1 MALISSGN
9 KADKVAV
16 GTELQ
21 RPSTPEQGQVR
32 FNTDE
37 ECLEVYGIYNGTGEW
52 KCTGGSVCH
61 VLPPASLPPYGDNEQ
76 GDLWYNTEDGKLYVW
91 YDDGNGPPTAQWVD
105 ASPKTDVRQQKRFGV
120 IGEVVAFAGIT
131 VPDGWLECDG
141 QSAPSALAAV
151 LGQANV
157 PDLRGQFVRGWD
169 PSGTVDPQSGRAL
182 LSNQDDEFKSH
193 THTYAASHGAGNS
206 TNGGQFDGDKIE
218 PTGATGGAETRPVN
232 VAMYYIIKT

>member
-1 MALISSGN
+1 M
-9 KADKVAV
+9 
-16 GTELQ
+16 
-21 RPSTPEQGQVR
+21 
-32 FNTDE
+32 
-37 ECLEVYGIYNGTGEW
+37 
-52 KCTGGSVCH
+52 
-61 VLPPASLPPYGDNEQ
+61 
-76 GDLWYNTEDGKLYVW
+76 
-91 YDDGNGPPTAQWVD
+91 
-105 ASPKTDVRQQKRFGV
+105 
-120 IGEVVAFAGIT
+120 FAGAT
-131 VPDGWLECDG
+131 VPTGWLECNG
-141 QSAPSALAAV
+141 QSAPTALAAV

-169 PSGTVDPQSGRAL
+169 PTGTVDPQSGRAL